1 MTRLRRAATLAP
13 ALLVSALL
21 AAGCGAKPESTSS
34 TNSEAPP
41 PAATESPSP
50 SPTPEAT
57 ETETPSPTPTPAA
70 KPKKGTLAVEADP
83 TGQLAYTETK
93 LTAKAGKTTIDFK
106 NPSPTPHNVV
116 IRQGE
121 GEPLAETEIVSSKE
135 VTTSV
140 DLKAGT
146 YEYYCSVPGHEQAG
160 MKGTLTVK

>member
-1 MTRLRRAATLAP
+1 MRRLEGVHLLDELGHASP
-13 ALLVSALL
+13 AL
-21 AAGCGAKPESTSS
+21 
-34 TNSEAPP
+34 PP
-41 PAATESPSP
+41 RRRRPRRRRPRRRPRRPPLT
-50 SPTPEAT
+50 
-57 ETETPSPTPTPAA
+57 TPSPTDPRRGGE
-70 KPKKGTLAVEADP
+70 KLAVEADP